1 MQITDDMTK
10 EERQVYWEMVIEEW
24 SSSGLTKTEYCQKND
39 IPVSTF
45 NYWYNKISNLDAEN
59 NGDSRF
65 TELILPDGDKGRI
78 TVMSDFKGDF
88 VPELSVSYNG
98 ARIYINSETPMQLF
112 QSVLGVFGYA

>member
-59 NGDSRF
+59 NGDKKIVKK
-65 TELILPDGDKGRI
+65 ELK
-78 TVMSDFKGDF
+78 KA
-88 VPELSVSYNG
+88 G
-98 ARIYINSETPMQLF
+98 AKKAK
-112 QSVLGVFGYA
+112 VVVVK